1 MLLFKHQEKYAKG
14 YPNKELVV
22 HEGGTGKTICACVW
36 LKDGRDKDALVVCPK
51 RVVEKWHEAL
61 TAWGTKATVLSK
73 EQFKKTPLKI
83 WSALVIDEADE
94 FASPL
99 FGRGRSQLATTL
111 YRLVSKSPSRPILLL
126 TATPIRS
133 TPWNL
138 HTLLVFLGVYIDWK
152 LWRARFFS
160 LERRPF
166 LPRPTWLPK
175 KEWRKMIRPTLE
187 KYSDIV
193 LLKDCVGSLPAV
205 KEVTIKTKPRRKL
218 IEEPW
223 DVNFYDKH
231 RIEQD
236 NKVDSILEISRSYR
250 KVLVVAYYV
259 EQVEQLEEE
268 LSNRRQTFAVHGKTI
283 KQEQVLKEAN
293 ESDECFLIVQASL
306 GAGFDADSFSCVVF
320 ASMSFKARDFV
331 QMKYRVRR
339 IHNLHPVVY
348 YYLIGGIC
356 DAKVKQTIELGRDF
370 IPSEWGPTT
379 STPSLRP
386 SRSEDY
392 SSRY

>member
-1 MLLFKHQEKYAKG
+1 
-14 YPNKELVV
+14 
-22 HEGGTGKTICACVW
+22 
-36 LKDGRDKDALVVCPK
+36 
-51 RVVEKWHEAL
+51 
-61 TAWGTKATVLSK
+61 
-73 EQFKKTPLKI
+73 
-83 WSALVIDEADE
+83 
-94 FASPL
+94 
-99 FGRGRSQLATTL
+99 
-111 YRLVSKSPSRPILLL
+111 
-126 TATPIRS
+126 
-133 TPWNL
+133 
-138 HTLLVFLGVYIDWK
+138 
-152 LWRARFFS
+152 
-160 LERRPF
+160 
-166 LPRPTWLPK
+166 
-175 KEWRKMIRPTLE
+175 MIRPTLE

-205 KEVTIKTKPRRKL
+205 KEETIKTKPRRKL

-386 SRSEDY
+386 ARGEDY